1 MTIRNLAAAILGKK
15 TGLVPIVKITRDF
28 HLNIPSYATQKKT
41 VTLIPGDGV
50 WPELVACVKSVFK
63 EFSVP
68 VEFEEVNLSFSD
80 SDPDSALNN
89 VVHSIA
95 KNKVSLKGVVRT
107 PIETQGISALNLRM
121 RRALDLYANVVHIRT
136 LNGIPSRHHNLD
148 FVIIREQIEGEYSS
162 LEHESVKGVV
172 ESLKIIT
179 RQNSERIAK
188 FAFDYAVRNKRRK
201 VTVVHKANIMKL
213 SDGLFLET
221 CQNIARMYPHIQ
233 FNSMII
239 DNCCMQLVS
248 NPQQFDVMVMPNLYG
263 NIVDNL
269 AAGLV
274 GGAGVVPGVCYSH
287 EVAVFEPG
295 TRHSFSWA
303 SGKNIANPTAILL
316 ASSNLLRHINL
327 ESYANKIES
336 AVLKVLKAKK
346 ALTSDVGGNS
356 STTEFTEDVIKY
368 AHSSKDHAVAH

>member
-1 MTIRNLAAAILGKK
+1 MTGISNYELSA
-15 TGLVPIVKITRDF
+15 P
-28 HLNIPSYATQKKT
+28 NIPSYATQKKT
-41 VTLIPGDGV
+41 VTLVPGDGV

-68 VEFEEVNLSFSD
+68 VEFEEVNLRFSD

-89 VVHSIA
+89 VVHSIT
-95 KNKVSLKGVVRT
+95 KNKVCLKGVVRT
-107 PIETQGISALNLRM
+107 PIETQEISALNLRM

-248 NPQQFDVMVMPNLYG
+248 NPQQGGCRGPSGV
-263 NIVDNL
+263 VDNAL
-269 AAGLV
+269 AFETIGTGFEPRWKHHHSLRN
-274 GGAGVVPGVCYSH
+274 
-287 EVAVFEPG
+287 VAVFEPG
-295 TRHSFSWA
+295 SRHTFSWA

-346 ALTSDVGGNS
+346 AVRTQDLPVTRQTILYNIQPLGPDS
-356 STTEFTEDVIKY
+356 S
-368 AHSSKDHAVAH
+368 VAIP